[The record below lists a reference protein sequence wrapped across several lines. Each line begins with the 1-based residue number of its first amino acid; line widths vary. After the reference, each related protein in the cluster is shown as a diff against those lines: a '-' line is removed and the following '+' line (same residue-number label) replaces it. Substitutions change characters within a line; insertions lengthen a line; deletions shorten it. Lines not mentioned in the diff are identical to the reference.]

1 MPLAKTLAE
10 REKELQAFLRTA
22 EGKVQLE
29 ALATRYHARCGR
41 PRPPGTSIVTYLLVS
56 ERERGLIQA

>member
-10 REKELQAFLRTA
+10 REKELQALLRTA

-29 ALATRYHARCGR
+29 ALATRYHASGGR
-41 PRPPGTSIVTYLLVS
+41 PRLPGTSIVTYILVS